1 MNRALFA
8 VFSSPRHSFSEQFA
22 VVFQIAYHCSGTEFA
37 EEYFIM
43 SGRRSVALLLLL
55 LPASLP
61 AYSLWKTIKTD
72 AFNVFYPKGMEREAE
87 EIFAGAANRR
97 LLLFRSS
104 PSEGSL
110 LNSW

>member
-1 MNRALFA
+1 M
-8 VFSSPRHSFSEQFA
+8 
-22 VVFQIAYHCSGTEFA
+22 FQIAYHCSGTEFA

-87 EIFAGAANRR
+87 EILPVRPTAASCCSAPHLRR
-97 LLLFRSS
+97 AVY
-104 PSEGSL
+104 
-110 LNSW
+110 